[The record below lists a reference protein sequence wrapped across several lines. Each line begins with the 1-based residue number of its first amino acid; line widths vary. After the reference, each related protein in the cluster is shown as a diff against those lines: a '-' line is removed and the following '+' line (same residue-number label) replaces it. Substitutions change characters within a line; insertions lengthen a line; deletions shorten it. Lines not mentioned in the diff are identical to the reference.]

1 MRERKGL
8 DTRHPE
14 TPVGASDRPFST
26 PQFAGSN
33 GAGGELPGRIEVP
46 EEIGS
51 GDFAE
56 ATGEQLEHVLM
67 LDTWRQGEDLSG
79 VYERIEREVVDALKQ
94 ESEIRRHIRET
105 VFPIIDRRPHAPK
118 NAGVYSV
125 SVDQIREAQEKVL
138 FNGCVEACDGT
149 VAVHDTLPL
158 TIVQIGVSLVSYAGE
173 QGSWVQR
180 IFRRDIRERGRDPVA
195 EAIDILERRERRA
208 GLGRVR
214 RGDVLTELLRRGL
227 MTYSERAV
235 LLEKSTARW
244 RMGHGQPAPYELL
257 TGSGSMD
264 LLLKSLDVLRGLML
278 DHKRYVFVPSEP
290 SERALLT
297 LGDALLPYEFA
308 IVDTAKTRM
317 HDMIFRGHLR
327 GVHRDAAEQFYE
339 DVAPRT
345 VVGVYR
351 TSRSVPPY
359 VFYAHEDHAEDA
371 ALIAMADSVLQAH
384 RGFPV
389 LIDIAHSACESTFGA
404 GSFQATIQASYAASG
419 QPLEFLRE
427 RETRR

>member
-1 MRERKGL
+1 MT
-8 DTRHPE
+8 DQPH
-14 TPVGASDRPFST
+14 
-26 PQFAGSN
+26 AGQSN
-33 GAGGELPGRIEVP
+33 GATPKGGDPRSAGAPPHEIEEVVAGLPGRLDVP
-46 EEIGS
+46 EEINPEE
-51 GDFAE
+51 FAE
-56 ATGEQLEHVLM
+56 ATGEGIERVLA
-67 LDTWRQGEDLSG
+67 LDTWRQGEDLAG
-79 VYERIEREVVDALKQ
+79 VYDRIEQEVAEALEQ
-94 ESEIRRHIRET
+94 ENDIRRHIRET
-105 VFPIIDRRPHAPK
+105 VFPMIRNRPHAPRD
-118 NAGVYSV
+118 AGVYRV
-125 SVDQIREAQEKVL
+125 TAGQIREAQEKVL
-138 FNGCVEACDGT
+138 FNSGVEACDGT

-180 IFRRDIRERGRDPVA
+180 IFRRDIRDRGRDPIA
-195 EAIDILERRERRA
+195 EALDILERREQRA
-208 GLGRVR
+208 GLGRTR

-235 LLEKSTARW
+235 LVEKASAPW
-244 RMGHGQPAPYELL
+244 RMGHGQPAPYELV

-264 LLLKSLDVLRGLML
+264 LLHASLAVLRELML
-278 DHKRYVFVPSEP
+278 QRQRFVFVPSEP

-308 IVDTAKTRM
+308 IVDTLKTRLY
-317 HDMIFRGHLR
+317 DVIFRGHLR
-327 GVHRDAAEQFYE
+327 GEHLRAAESFYR
-339 DVAPRT
+339 DVAHKT

-359 VFYAHEDHAEDA
+359 VFYAHEDHAQDA

-404 GSFQATIQASYAASG
+404 ASFQGTIQASYAATG
-419 QPLEFLRE
+419 RPLSYLRE
-427 RETRR
+427 RETRH